1 VGIRIDF
8 GGPADMDETHATTG
22 NPAARPPGRAGR
34 PFVLLWLAAAASM
47 VVAAT
52 SVVVSDG
59 RVGAGERAAFEAVNG
74 LPDAFHWP
82 MWVLQLMGVTG
93 AAVVVALV
101 AGWRRR
107 YRLAVA
113 LVALVPLKL
122 LAEKAVLKMLVHRE
136 RPGSTVPGAVLRD
149 AAPTG
154 LSFPSGHAII
164 AFGVATL
171 LTPYLGRRWR
181 IVVWTLAVLN
191 NVSRVYL
198 GAHNPLDVVC
208 GAAVGVVLG
217 CVLTWMVGDPR
228 RPGPWYR
235 LR

>member
-1 VGIRIDF
+1 V
-8 GGPADMDETHATTG
+8 ADMDDTHAT
-22 NPAARPPGRAGR
+22 PDAAETRAAH
-34 PFVLLWLAAAASM
+34 PIVLLSFAGIAAVVIVAAS
-47 VVAAT
+47 VAAGN
-52 SVVVSDG
+52 G
-59 RVGAGERAAFEAVNG
+59 RVGAFERAVFEAVNG
-74 LPDAFHWP
+74 LPDALHWP

-101 AGWRRR
+101 AVWRRR

-113 LVALVPLKL
+113 LVVLVPLKL
-122 LAEKAVLKMLVHRE
+122 LAEKAVLKMIVHRE

-164 AFGVATL
+164 AFGIATL
-171 LTPYLGRRWR
+171 LAPYLRRRGR

-208 GAAVGVVLG
+208 GAAVGVLLG
-217 CVLTWMVGDPR
+217 CVLTWIVGNP
-228 RPGPWYR
+228 
-235 LR
+235 LRSTGRSSGDDR